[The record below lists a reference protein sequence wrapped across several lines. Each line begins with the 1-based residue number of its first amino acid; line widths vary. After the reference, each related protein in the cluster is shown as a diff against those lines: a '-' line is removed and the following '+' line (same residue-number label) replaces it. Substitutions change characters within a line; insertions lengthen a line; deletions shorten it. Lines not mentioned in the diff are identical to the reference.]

1 MLVGP
6 AAPRPVSRSS
16 PGVQV
21 QYRRKNVEEALDW
34 LMKYSPVFSA
44 GQWRGAIHSHTLLWS
59 RSSGD
64 DDSNGLVLEGVEDSN
79 DTEDDILPPLDYGP
93 PLDHGVLL
101 PVHNVCICRL

>member
-6 AAPRPVSRSS
+6 AAFQPRPVSRSS

-44 GQWRGAIHSHTLLWS
+44 GQWRGAIHSHALPWS

-64 DDSNGLVLEGVEDSN
+64 DDSKGVEDSN
-79 DTEDDILPPLDYGP
+79 DTEDDPLPPLDYGP